1 MDTHRL
7 GYFLRIAEE
16 GSMTQAASMLGV
28 AQPALSRQLRLL
40 EEDLGV
46 KLFRRTHR
54 GMELTEDG
62 EQLRAHTAGPLRQLE
77 LALQYAGSP
86 MAHIERGLRL
96 GLTETVAATLATP
109 LLTSLS
115 TAFPKVSFSVT
126 VAPSEKLVEDMLKE
140 NLDSAVI
147 NSIPDDRLFYSELLV
162 EDLVVVGGP
171 ASELHPGQ
179 AIEFVDLANY
189 PLVLPISPVGIGTTL
204 TNTALRL
211 EITLRSRFATD
222 SLQISK
228 ELIETGQA
236 YGILPQS
243 ACRAEIRS
251 GRMRYAPLR
260 GPILSH
266 RVGMAATS
274 QHKLPRGFSIKV
286 GHIIREE
293 FARLTTSSR

>member
-16 GSMTQAASMLGV
+16 GSMTQAASVLGV

-46 KLFRRTHR
+46 KLFRRTPR
-54 GMELTEDG
+54 GMELTDDG
-62 EQLRAHTAGPLRQLE
+62 EQLRANTAGPLRQLE

-96 GLTETVAATLATP
+96 GLTETVAATLASP
-109 LLTSLS
+109 LLGSLS
-115 TAFPKVSFSVT
+115 AAFPKVSFSVT
-126 VAPSEKLVEDMLKE
+126 VSPSEKLVEDMLKE
-140 NLDSAVI
+140 NLDTAII

-171 ASELHPGQ
+171 ASDLHPIR
-179 AIEFVDLANY
+179 AIKFAELVNY

-222 SLQISK
+222 SLQVSK
-228 ELIETGQA
+228 ELIESGQA
-236 YGILPQS
+236 YGILPLS
-243 ACRAEIRS
+243 ACRSEVRS
-251 GRMRYAPLR
+251 GRLRYAPLN
-260 GPILSH
+260 GPVLSH
-266 RVGMAATS
+266 RVGMAATA

-286 GHIIREE
+286 GLIIREE
-293 FARLTTSSR
+293 FARLTKSSA